1 MVTFHSKEFEKYL
14 QKISW
19 QLFPFIFKS
28 KETFVLK
35 CFSAPSL
42 KKLSAAW
49 KVQIFSIKMS
59 LRDNLVSGFF
69 GCCRKRYFLKAANI
83 STCSEN
89 TWKLWRRRQ
98 KRKKQ
103 LKSFFSTWL
112 DWKKGWIK
120 IHRHILWILYSS
132 KNMWYHKANKVKRR
146 ILWISQP

>member
-35 CFSAPSL
+35 CFSALSL

-59 LRDNLVSGFF
+59 LRDNLVSV
-69 GCCRKRYFLKAANI
+69 FLAVPGKGIFWRLPIFRLAAKTLESFEEEGNR
-83 STCSEN
+83 EKN
-89 TWKLWRRRQ
+89 NWRV
-98 KRKKQ
+98 
-103 LKSFFSTWL
+103 FSTWL
-112 DWKKGWIK
+112 DWKKGRIK
-120 IHRHILWILYSS
+120 IHGHILWILYSS
-132 KNMWYHKANKVKRR
+132 KKMWYQKANKV
-146 ILWISQP
+146 